1 MRVFP
6 FNVYVTTIM
15 IEELF
20 GHENPDNEEPLAAW
34 MVLKRRQQWRAPSA
48 PIRKIAIGT
57 NVPGIVALRV
67 SGNPR
72 R

>member
-1 MRVFP
+1 MFP
-6 FNVYVTTIM
+6 SNVHETTIM

-20 GHENPDNEEPLAAW
+20 GHENPDNEEPLAVW
-34 MVLKRRQQWRAPSA
+34 MILKTQQQWRAPSA
-48 PIRKIAIGT
+48 PIMKITIGT